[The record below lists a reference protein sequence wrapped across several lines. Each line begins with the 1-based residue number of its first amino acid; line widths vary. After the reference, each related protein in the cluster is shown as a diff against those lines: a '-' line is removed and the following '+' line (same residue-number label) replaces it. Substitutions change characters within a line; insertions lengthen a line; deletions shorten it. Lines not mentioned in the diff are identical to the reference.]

1 MTSTQE
7 LHSNAVKSRMVR
19 AREVFEDTR
28 VLALAFRWNGCVCR
42 LCDAC
47 TFAMDAL
54 LLHRGLRNPKG
65 LPIGGQQAWHLLE
78 KAKMPPVLASS
89 YAELVD
95 KCRELETRV
104 DTQYGRD
111 DTVELYAFAE
121 EFIDYI
127 EGVVGG

>member
-1 MTSTQE
+1 MTSM
-7 LHSNAVKSRMVR
+7 LDNNSDAVQGRMAR
-19 AREVFEDTR
+19 ARETFEDAR
-28 VLALAFRWNGCVCR
+28 VLALAFRWDGCVSR

-47 TFAMDAL
+47 TFAMDAV

-78 KAKMPPVLASS
+78 KAMIPPVLASS
-89 YAELVD
+89 YADLVD
-95 KCRELETRV
+95 RCRDMELHTEKHYDRE
-104 DTQYGRD
+104 

-127 EGVVGG
+127 DGVVIG